1 LKTKQQNEFY
11 PIYRTFMNMV
21 TQNIERCD
29 TSYYSNKIESLKD
42 IFGTEDIVLE
52 KQNIIVKGHSYPVI
66 DDVVILLDPSQY
78 PPSVSRLLN
87 SSPNTSKKITTDF
100 SEDIQF
106 TFGAEWL
113 TYPDIMPEHEDEFA
127 LYFDLIN
134 ISDLKGMRVCDLGCG
149 IGRWSH
155 FLKDKCHELILL
167 DFSEAIFAARK
178 NLKGSENAI
187 FFMGD
192 IKRLPFR
199 KSFADFLFCIGVLHH
214 LPVNALEEVKALKK
228 YAPTILIYLYYALD
242 NRPFYFR
249 LLLEMVTSIRQVV
262 SRIKTPS
269 FRNGFSSFT
278 AWTVYLPLVYLGK
291 IVKPFGL
298 SRFIPI
304 YEAYNGKR
312 VHRIKQDVYDRFF
325 TSIEQRFTRKQIL
338 ELNKEFDKVTISDHL
353 PYWHFKCETYPS
365 SHNNQS

>member
-1 LKTKQQNEFY
+1 MDSPDLNKSFIN
-11 PIYRTFMNMV
+11 
-21 TQNIERCD
+21 
-29 TSYYSNKIESLKD
+29 YYSNKIESLKD
-42 IFGTEDIVLE
+42 IFGAEDIVLD
-52 KQNIIVKGHSYPVI
+52 KQSIVVNGHSYPIV
-66 DDVVILLDPSQY
+66 DDVIILLDPSQY
-78 PPSVSRLLN
+78 PHSVKKLLN
-87 SSPNTSKKITTDF
+87 SSPNTSSQITTDF
-100 SEDIQF
+100 AEDIQF

-113 TYPDIMPEHEDEFA
+113 TYPDIMPEHESEFA

-134 ISDLKGMRVCDLGCG
+134 ISDLKDARVCDLGCG

-155 FLKDKCHELILL
+155 FLKDKCRELILL

-178 NLKGSENAI
+178 NLKESENAI

-199 KSFADFLFCIGVLHH
+199 HKFADFLFCLGVLHH
-214 LPVNALEEVKALKK
+214 LPVNALDEVKALKK

-249 LLLEMVTSIRQVV
+249 LFLKMVTSIRKAV
-262 SRIKTPS
+262 SRIKDPS

-298 SRFIPI
+298 SHLVPL

-312 VHRIKQDVYDRFF
+312 VQRIKQDVYDRFF
-325 TSIEQRFTRKQIL
+325 TGIEQRFTKKQIL
-338 ELNKEFDKVTISDHL
+338 ELNKEFDKVTVSDHL
-353 PYWHFKCETYPS
+353 PYWHFKCENS
-365 SHNNQS
+365 